1 MILIITW
8 YKETLFLF
16 LYKNIYFHHYILG
29 GELMNID
36 IRKSIKNNFKG
47 SSIDE
52 IRDSIENSITDN
64 EEITLPGL
72 GVFFEILWSNSDK
85 DDKEFILRTIESNL

>member
-1 MILIITW
+1 
-8 YKETLFLF
+8 
-16 LYKNIYFHHYILG
+16 
-29 GELMNID
+29 MNID